1 MLRQIVQY
9 VVFEYLTEGSA
20 KCMNYKNRV
29 EDITVDTRQ
38 CKMYVTV
45 DTRYSERCMLVT
57 VGNARLQVESKIC

>member
-1 MLRQIVQY
+1 MLRKIVQY

-38 CKMYVTV
+38 CKMYVTA
-45 DTRYSERCMLVT
+45 
-57 VGNARLQVESKIC
+57 GNARMQVESKIC